1 MSSRIARRIRRD
13 LEDRGIPEPV
23 STALSARMAEQAEH
37 LDGRAYEGFL
47 AGAALSF
54 SLHREGRAEVSGN
67 TTDLGE
73 IQRLMSDFSDELRK
87 LDEALEILAAY
98 VVRMRTQSDPKDQTL
113 H

>member
-1 MSSRIARRIRRD
+1 MSSRIANRIRRD
-13 LEDRGIPEPV
+13 LEERGVPEPV

-37 LDGRAYEGFL
+37 LDAQAYEGFL

-54 SLHREGRAEVSGN
+54 SVHRDRSAELPGN
-67 TTDLGE
+67 STDLGE

-98 VVRMRTQSDPKDQTL
+98 VVRMRTQSDPKDRTL

>member
-1 MSSRIARRIRRD
+1 MSNRTAKHIRRD
-13 LEDRGIPEPV
+13 LEDRGVPEPV
-23 STALSARMAEQAEH
+23 STELSARMAEEAEH
-37 LDGRAYEGFL
+37 LDAGAYEGFL

-54 SLHREGRAEVSGN
+54 SFHREANAEDPASAK
-67 TTDLGE
+67 DLGE

-98 VVRMRTQSDPKDQTL
+98 VVRMRTQSDPKDRTL